1 MRAISRQDRIVARL
15 RRLQELNPEIEAVA
29 AVSVEGLLIASD
41 LQSDLEDERI
51 SAMSAAMLGLGE
63 RIAMELKRG
72 ALNEFLIRGDL
83 GIVILLSVND
93 EAVLTALATEE
104 AKLGLVLL
112 DMRRTAEDL
121 RSEL

>member
-15 RRLQELNPEIEAVA
+15 RRLQEFNPEIEAVA

-41 LQSDLEDERI
+41 LKSDLEDERI

-83 GIVILLSVND
+83 GFVILLSVND
-93 EAVLTALATEE
+93 EAVLTALATED

>member
-1 MRAISRQDRIVARL
+1 MARL

-83 GIVILLSVND
+83 GFVILLSVSD
-93 EAVLTALATEE
+93 EAVLTVMATEE

-112 DMRRTAEDL
+112 DMRRTAEEL

>member
-15 RRLQELNPEIEAVA
+15 RRLQEFNPEIEAVA

-83 GIVILLSVND
+83 GFVILLSVSD
-93 EAVLTALATEE
+93 EAVLTVMATEE

-112 DMRRTAEDL
+112 DMRRTAEEL

>member
-15 RRLQELNPEIEAVA
+15 RRLQEFNPEIEAVA

-83 GIVILLSVND
+83 GFVILLSVSD
-93 EAVLTALATEE
+93 EAVLTVLATEE

-112 DMRRTAEDL
+112 DMRRTAEEL